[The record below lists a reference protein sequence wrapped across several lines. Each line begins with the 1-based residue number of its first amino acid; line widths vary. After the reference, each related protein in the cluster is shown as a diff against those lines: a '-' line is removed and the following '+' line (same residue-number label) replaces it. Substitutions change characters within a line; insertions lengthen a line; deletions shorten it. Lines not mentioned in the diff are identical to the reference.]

1 MALEIAYLGWDF
13 HGFASQA
20 DSENT
25 IEVRTPQMRIRTLTL
40 LACAMLTCSCN
51 LSEAAVWHKGQVLRL
66 SKANRRLDTPL
77 QGHFFEAL
85 RRTRLIPEDA
95 DWHSLRYSRCGRTD
109 KGVSALGQASACWTS
124 HPADI
129 IWIGSCWALHYSPAN
144 LVRACCD
151 DGNSE
156 SDARAMA
163 MSADAS
169 SMTEHWSCAAVEA
182 PIQVDEPPVVQ
193 RQDLQGRCRV
203 SIEFTLCA
211 VVSWWRYS

>member
-1 MALEIAYLGWDF
+1 MSTGCRTYKCCRNAGRPFDFSTYHSRFVALEIAYLGWDF

-25 IEVRTPQMRIRTLTL
+25 IEVRNPRMRPRTLTL
-40 LACAMLTCSCN
+40 LACAMLTIECVCSCD

-66 SKANRRLDTPL
+66 SKANRRLDTPS

-129 IWIGSCWALHYSPAN
+129 IWIGSCWALHCSPAN
-144 LVRACCD
+144 LFRA
-151 DGNSE
+151 
-156 SDARAMA
+156 
-163 MSADAS
+163 
-169 SMTEHWSCAAVEA
+169 WSCAAVEA

-193 RQDLQGRCRV
+193 QQDL
-203 SIEFTLCA
+203 
-211 VVSWWRYS
+211 